1 MSKLDEKLAQDRAT
15 REAARSVVEADLMLL
30 RQDWAPKPV
39 MRRLAARTGAAGIGV
54 KRDAVAW
61 ANRHSTVL
69 AATGGALVSAA
80 AFWFA
85 RAPILRAIGLRDPE
99 PVDSEDEGE

>member
-30 RQDWAPKPV
+30 RQDWGPEPV
-39 MRRLAARTGAAGIGV
+39 MQRLAARTGAASTGLSRNTV
-54 KRDAVAW
+54 DWAKR
-61 ANRHSTVL
+61 HGTVL

-99 PVDSEDEGE
+99 PMDPEDEGE